1 MENDKCDNLLH
12 DKTFMTRDT
21 DNIIDWTLYCLTLY
35 NDNHTHAS

>member
-21 DNIIDWTLYCLTLY
+21 NNIIDWTLNIITLSY
-35 NDNHTHAS
+35 DNHTHAS